1 MTDADYGYDMD
12 TGNMRYH
19 AEMAKL
25 FEDEKRGDGR
35 IPIRHELLSRIAD
48 ELDRPRGGAETTNEY
63 PTGSELKIATEY
75 QVTNDNF
82 HTFMDYIKSIW
93 WCPNWGWTR
102 DGGTYRI
109 STGGW
114 SGNEDVI
121 GALMRNSVFWLMYW
135 KQSRVG
141 GHYIF
146 SLSKG
151 DWENDKWCE
160 MPKGE

>member
-1 MTDADYGYDMD
+1 MD
-12 TGNMRYH
+12 
-19 AEMAKL
+19 
-25 FEDEKRGDGR
+25 
-35 IPIRHELLSRIAD
+35 
-48 ELDRPRGGAETTNEY
+48 EY
-63 PTGSELKIATEY
+63 PSDGELKIATEY

-82 HTFMDYIKSIW
+82 HIFMAYIKSIW

-102 DGGTYRI
+102 DEGTYRI

-151 DWENDKWCE
+151 D
-160 MPKGE
+160 